1 MSNGTPAGG
10 ATLNQQSSN
19 LQNLGGSG
27 NASGANGPSIRDM
40 SQDPPATG
48 HKKTNSLGPLASI
61 NGSGIKYVKPQELNL
76 DMIVPSSLKG
86 VKPSNSTMGG
96 PGQQNIPTG
105 LGTGGPT
112 NVSSIL

>member
-1 MSNGTPAGG
+1 
-10 ATLNQQSSN
+10 
-19 LQNLGGSG
+19 
-27 NASGANGPSIRDM
+27 M

-96 PGQQNIPTG
+96 AGSNQQNIPTG
-105 LGTGGPT
+105 LGTGGPN
-112 NVSSIL
+112 NVSSILQNLRTPQGNPNSILSPI

>member
-10 ATLNQQSSN
+10 ATINQQNAN
-19 LQNLGGSG
+19 LHGSG
-27 NASGANGPSIRDM
+27 NASGANGPNIRDM
-40 SQDPPATG
+40 SQDPPPTG

-86 VKPSNSTMGG
+86 VKPSSSTLGG
-96 PGQQNIPTG
+96 PNQ
-105 LGTGGPT
+105 
-112 NVSSIL
+112 